1 VMLAPVVMHM
11 AAQLQLSPRA
21 LMMGMAVAAASTF
34 INPLG
39 RAASL
44 MVMGPGGYRYV
55 DYVKVGLPLT
65 LVVWLVTVGVLPLVW
80 PLSAR

>member
-1 VMLAPVVMHM
+1 
-11 AAQLQLSPRA
+11 
-21 LMMGMAVAAASTF
+21 
-34 INPLG
+34 
-39 RAASL
+39 
-44 MVMGPGGYRYV
+44 VMGPGGYRYV